1 MGGGDVFADA
11 PPGTVFADPD
21 LLAETDLRRPQV
33 VEVSDRLGV
42 EPPALTA
49 DGFVERLTGC
59 DRPVAETTDDEPV
72 TEER

>member
-1 MGGGDVFADA
+1 M
-11 PPGTVFADPD
+11 FADPD

-49 DGFVERLTGC
+49 DGFVERLAGR
-59 DRPVAETTDDEPV
+59 DRPVAGATDDEPA
-72 TEER
+72 TEGR